1 VSPEQLYKKNQ
12 LLKNIISIYSTI
24 NALISKCKHTQNNLQ
39 HLYKPDFDLWF
50 RQKWLQ
56 NNKRKTQLLLK
67 SIFTA
72 KTLIHILFLIFF
84 SNLMCFFGGFATL

>member
-50 RQKWLQ
+50 RQK
-56 NNKRKTQLLLK
+56 
-67 SIFTA
+67 
-72 KTLIHILFLIFF
+72 
-84 SNLMCFFGGFATL
+84 